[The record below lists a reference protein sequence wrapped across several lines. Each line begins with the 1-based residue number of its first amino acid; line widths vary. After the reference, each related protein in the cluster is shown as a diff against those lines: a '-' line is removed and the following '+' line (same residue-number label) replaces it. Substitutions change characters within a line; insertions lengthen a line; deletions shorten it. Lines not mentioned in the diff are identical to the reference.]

1 MTKTTKANRLEEINR
16 LVFTRGGLILSLDA
30 IRANLPLLAFPFR
43 NDRNPLPTDHVAL
56 YTEADFS
63 GYSGAKAV
71 KNWQPSDFVGAN
83 NATGSLWWL
92 HGGGPTD
99 NNIFGLCFVTVTNV
113 LVAAIRVRNAPLLVN
128 TANRA
133 FAFTP
138 TFSTATE
145 FPGPEA
151 DDDSGAG
158 EAAAAENWL
167 TGYLSGGAR
176 PSEEIALYEG
186 WAAGFSR
193 DAVLKAKKAIG
204 VKVSKTGLT
213 GCTWSL
219 PEELHRLNPDAD
231 DDSLFDV

>member
-1 MTKTTKANRLEEINR
+1 MKPWNMSEDDYLDAQDALKEEIEADLLEELRR
-16 LVFTRGGLILSLDA
+16 L
-30 IRANLPLLAFPFR
+30 
-43 NDRNPLPTDHVAL
+43 NP
-56 YTEADFS
+56 Y
-63 GYSGAKAV
+63 
-71 KNWQPSDFVGAN
+71 
-83 NATGSLWWL
+83 
-92 HGGGPTD
+92 
-99 NNIFGLCFVTVTNV
+99 
-113 LVAAIRVRNAPLLVN
+113 
-128 TANRA
+128 
-133 FAFTP
+133 
-138 TFSTATE
+138 
-145 FPGPEA
+145 A

-193 DAVLKAKKAIG
+193 DAVLKAKKAID

-213 GCTWSL
+213 GWTWSL